1 MKTLDRAKEI
11 VSRMTLEEKADFFS
25 GKNYWETKDIERL
38 GLKSVIMTYGSNG
51 LRKQIN
57 GQNYAGFYESEP
69 AVCFPTGALAACS
82 WDPELLER
90 MGEAVGD
97 KALREGVGMIMGP
110 TIDIKRSPLG
120 GNNYDSF
127 SEDPKLTAELAVG
140 YVKGVQSKGIGAC
153 VQHFA
158 ASNQEF
164 AKMINDSV
172 VDEHALYDI
181 YFMPFYEVISRTDP
195 WAILASANKVNGV
208 YVTESYWL
216 LTNVLRERFGFKG
229 MVISDWA
236 ATADSANSVT
246 AGLNLEMPYSGPES
260 GKKIL
265 DAIKNHELNEASLDN
280 AVTRTVEM
288 LLKSHA
294 NENRPSRTDEMDH
307 ELAREIAEKSA
318 VLLKN
323 DGILPLS
330 DQRVAFIGGFAKNP
344 RFQGIGQKKINPT
357 QIENAY
363 DEAIKNGYNVKYAQ
377 GYPMNDQEDAES
389 LLVEALEVADAVE
402 TVVVFIG
409 IPEDFESENTDRK
422 DLMLPKTHL
431 KLVNEIAK
439 INSNMVVVLSCGGP
453 VDMRWDKD
461 AKAVLLTY
469 LAGQASGGATVNL
482 LWGKVNPSGRLA
494 ESWPVRLEDNP
505 SYGRFSNN
513 RAYSEYRESVFV
525 GYRFYEDTG
534 TAVAYPFGHGLSY
547 TRFTYDNFKVTELG
561 NNNFEVSV
569 DVTNIGSRDGA
580 DVVQLYVGLAD
591 SKIVRARKELKSFKK
606 VYVKAGMTETVT
618 MRLGRAAFAYHN
630 PVCHRISVE
639 SGEYTLYLCR
649 NSHINRLTATVNV
662 LGDQRD
668 ELTMVGS
675 NGLKAYKKI
684 AFPLDIPD
692 DDFFIHLGYTPAYKD
707 TKRVYQYDRNSALI
721 DIKETLI
728 GRILF
733 RKLERRLAYIAK
745 HTGSFEADT
754 KLQEMVE
761 CMPLRSMNMVHLLDL
776 EQVEG
781 IVDIANRHYLSGLK
795 KLHLCGR
802 IKRKSNKC
810 D

>member
-11 VSRMTLEEKADFFS
+11 VSKMTLEEKADFFS

-38 GLKSVIMTYGSNG
+38 GLKSVIITDGSNG
-51 LRKQIN
+51 LRKQTN
-57 GQNYAGFYESEP
+57 GHNYAGFYESEP
-69 AVCFPTGALAACS
+69 SVCFPTGAMAACS
-82 WDPELLER
+82 WDPDLLEK
-90 MGEAVGD
+90 MGEAIGD

-120 GNNYDSF
+120 GRNYDSF
-127 SEDPKLTAELAVG
+127 SEDPKLTSELSVG

-158 ASNQEF
+158 ASNQEY

-181 YFMPFYEVISRTDP
+181 YLAPYYEVITRSDP

-236 ATADSANSVT
+236 ATADSANSVA

-260 GKKIL
+260 GRKIL
-265 DAIKNHELNEASLDN
+265 SAIKSHELTEAQLDS

-288 LLKSHA
+288 MLRSHA
-294 NENRPSRTDEMDH
+294 NETRPSRTDEMDH
-307 ELAREIAEKSA
+307 ELAREIAEQSA

-323 DGILPLS
+323 DGILPLN

-344 RFQGIGQKKINPT
+344 RFQGTGQKKLNPT
-357 QIENAY
+357 KVENAY
-363 DEAIKNGYNVKYAQ
+363 DEAIKNGYTVTYAQ
-377 GYPMNDQEDAES
+377 GYPMNEQEDAES
-389 LLVEALEVADAVE
+389 LLVEALEVADAAE

-409 IPEDFESENTDRK
+409 IPEKLENDNADREDLLLPES
-422 DLMLPKTHL
+422 HL
-431 KLVNEIAK
+431 RLVREVAK
-439 INSNMVVVLSCGGP
+439 INSNLIVVLQCGGP
-453 VDMRWDKD
+453 VDMKWDKD
-461 AKAVLLTY
+461 AKAILLTY
-469 LAGQASGGATVNL
+469 LAGQASGSATVNL

-505 SYGRFSNN
+505 SYGHFSTN

-534 TAVAYPFGHGLSY
+534 TAVSYPFGHGLSY

-569 DVTNIGSRDGA
+569 DVKNYGSRDGA
-580 DVVQLYVGLAD
+580 EVVQLYVGLND

-639 SGEYTLYLCR
+639 SGEYTLYLGR
-649 NSHINRLTATVNV
+649 NSHVNRLTTTVNV
-662 LGDQRD
+662 VGDQRD
-668 ELTMVGS
+668 ELTMAGS
-675 NGLKAYKKI
+675 NGLKSYKNI
-684 AFPLDIPD
+684 GFPLVIPD
-692 DDFFIHLGYTPAYKD
+692 DDFIIHLGYTPAYRGSKSY
-707 TKRVYQYDRNSALI
+707 YQFDRNSSLL
-721 DIKETLI
+721 DIRETLV
-728 GRILF
+728 GKILF
-733 RKLERRLAYIAK
+733 RKLKRRLSHIAK
-745 HTGSFEADT
+745 HSTEFEADT

-761 CMPLRSMNMVHLLDL
+761 CMPLRSMSMVHLLDL
-776 EQVEG
+776 EQVDG

-795 KLHLCGR
+795 KLHIC
-802 IKRKSNKC
+802 KRKSKGYRI
-810 D
+810 